1 MQPIPLSPSAIDTA
15 CAHDLPCLFHVWE
28 SSVRAT
34 HSFLTDADIQSLIP
48 LVKTELANFD
58 PIYCLRNEE
67 GNPFAFLGVAVFKI
81 EMLFVHAANRGRGAG
96 RLLAEFAIQEL
107 HANTVD
113 VNEDNVQALA
123 FYRHIGFRQV
133 SESALDAAG
142 LPFPLLHLAL
152 REKMYAVRSRR
163 NGSLE

>member
-1 MQPIPLSPSAIDTA
+1 MQPIPSSPSAVDIA
-15 CAHDLPCLFHVWE
+15 CAQDLPWLFQVWE

-34 HSFLTDADIQSLIP
+34 HSFLTDVDIQSLIP

-58 PIYCLRNEE
+58 PIYCLRDDQ
-67 GNPFAFLGVAVFKI
+67 GKPFAFLGVAAFKI
-81 EMLFVHAANRGRGAG
+81 EMLFVHATNRGRGAG
-96 RLLAEFAIQEL
+96 RLLTEFAIQEL

-113 VNEDNVQALA
+113 VNEENVQALA
-123 FYRHIGFRQV
+123 FYRHIGFRQI

-152 REKMYAVRSRR
+152 AGDTAHRSK
-163 NGSLE
+163 SVQQ

>member
-1 MQPIPLSPSAIDTA
+1 MQSIPLSPSAIDTA
-15 CAHDLPCLFHVWE
+15 NEQDLRSLFQVWE

-34 HSFLTDADIQSLIP
+34 HSFLTDVEIQSLIP

-58 PIYCLRNEE
+58 PVYCLRNDVGE
-67 GNPFAFLGVAVFKI
+67 PFAFLGVAAFKI

-96 RLLAEFAIQEL
+96 RLLSEFAIQEL
-107 HANTVD
+107 HANSVD
-113 VNEDNVQALA
+113 VNEQNVQALG

-133 SESALDAAG
+133 SESAFDAAG

-152 REKMYAVRSRR
+152 QQDHVCRKKSVQR
-163 NGSLE
+163 